1 MTAAES
7 CRAAESRLDQ
17 AGRLLSQPSPEL
29 VDQAID
35 ALAGVIEILEKLAAG
50 NSRDWD
56 PAVHL
61 ALHRIR
67 AGVRRLRLQI
77 AHASNLLC
85 GWMQRKFSTGY
96 TPRGLPEFAERES
109 GRALEA

>member
-7 CRAAESRLDQ
+7 CRAAESRLAD
-17 AGRLLSQPSPEL
+17 AARLLSQPKAEPLGE
-29 VDQAID
+29 AIE
-35 ALAGVIEILEKLAAG
+35 ALAGVIEILEQLAAG

-61 ALHRIR
+61 AVHRIR
-67 AGVRRLRLQI
+67 AGAQRLNLQI
-77 AHASNLLC
+77 DHASRLLC

-96 TPRGLPEFAERES
+96 TPRGLPEFADRDS
-109 GRALEA
+109 GRFFEA